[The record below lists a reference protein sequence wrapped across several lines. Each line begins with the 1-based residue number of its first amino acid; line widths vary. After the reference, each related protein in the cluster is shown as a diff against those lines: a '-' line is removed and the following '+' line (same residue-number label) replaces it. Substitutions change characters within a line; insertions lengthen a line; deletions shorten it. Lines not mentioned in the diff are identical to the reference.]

1 MATVSLQDQRS
12 INKLGQ
18 DLFVT
23 LNSGTTLNAFS
34 FGNAGS
40 ITPSIKNMKYFRA
53 VSNIVAEVYCSFA
66 KTSYV
71 LRSDGSLEQTK
82 NILIGYDDVWYETDN
97 KDINSA
103 EVRIIWP
110 TSIFDTVS
118 ICFQFVADVPPELL
132 FE

>member
-1 MATVSLQDQRS
+1 MATPTFQDQRAV
-12 INKLGQ
+12 NKLGQ
-18 DLFVT
+18 DLFIT
-23 LNSGTTLNAFS
+23 LNSGTRIGGNPYS
-34 FGNAGS
+34 NAGS

-53 VSNIVAEVYCSFA
+53 ISNVCAEVYCSFA

-71 LRSDGSLEQTK
+71 LLADGTLQQNK

-103 EVRIIWP
+103 DVQVIWP
-110 TSIFDTVS
+110 TSVFDSVS
-118 ICFQFVADVPPELL
+118 ICFQFVPDVPPELR